1 MIDIEVKE
9 GTQSPTVDPSVRV
22 ILIGH
27 SMGGIVAAD
36 TFLAIASET
45 PIPYSATSS
54 PYPSSTGTTNSS
66 TTSASVPPNRNT
78 RDPSPP
84 HVFMFPYIQGVLAF
98 DTPYLGISPGV
109 VAHGAESQYQ
119 AASSAYST
127 LTSAASAFGFGSGS
141 SSGTS
146 TPPTPRRTTSSGAL
160 PAGPA
165 AAKDALAASAD
176 AAAVPAWQ
184 RWGKLA
190 MFAGA
195 AGAVA
200 AGGAAAYM
208 NRGNISTGWSWA
220 TSHLEFVG
228 CLMRGEELKTRLTG
242 IAAAKSDRGVGFA
255 DLYTVL
261 GKGATETGV
270 SVAGGFV
277 EIGGSDGKDRTFCN
291 LPIKLDWKNL
301 FEPTVNNKAVDE
313 VAAHMNMFHP
323 RENPGYYRLGEQAKA
338 KVLEW
343 LEEGWVKGSTP
354 RKQSGKGTGNDGP
367 VAGDEPILVD

>member
-1 MIDIEVKE
+1 
-9 GTQSPTVDPSVRV
+9 
-22 ILIGH
+22 
-27 SMGGIVAAD
+27 MGGIVAAD
-36 TFLAIASET
+36 TFLSIASET
-45 PIPYSATSS
+45 PIPYSATST
-54 PYPSSTGTTNSS
+54 PHPSSTGTTTAS
-66 TTSASVPPNRNT
+66 TTSTSVPANRKA

-84 HVFMFPYIQGVLAF
+84 HVFMFPYIQGLLAF

-109 VAHGAESQYQ
+109 LAHGAENQYQ
-119 AASSAYST
+119 AASSAYSA
-127 LTSAASAFGFGSGS
+127 LNSAASAFGWGSS

-146 TPPTPRRTTSSGAL
+146 TPTTTSRPTPAGAI

-208 NRGNISTGWSWA
+208 NRANLSVGWSWA

-228 CLMRGEELKTRLTG
+228 CLMRGEELKTRMTAL
-242 IAAAKSDRGVGFA
+242 AAAKSDRGVGFA

-261 GKGATETGV
+261 GKGASETGV

-277 EIGGSDGKDRTFCN
+277 EIGGADGKDRTFCN
-291 LPIKLDWKNL
+291 LPTRRDWKGF
-301 FEPTVNNKAVDE
+301 FEPAVNKKAPDE
-313 VAAHMNMFHP
+313 
-323 RENPGYYRLGEQAKA
+323 
-338 KVLEW
+338 
-343 LEEGWVKGSTP
+343 
-354 RKQSGKGTGNDGP
+354 
-367 VAGDEPILVD
+367 

>member
-9 GTQSPTVDPSVRV
+9 GTPSPTIDPSVRV

-36 TFLAIASET
+36 TLIAITSET

-54 PYPSSTGTTNSS
+54 PYPSASGTTNST
-66 TTSASVPPNRNT
+66 TTSASIPASRKV

-84 HVFMFPYIQGVLAF
+84 HTFLFPYIQGILAF
-98 DTPYLGISPGV
+98 DTPYLGISPSV
-109 VAHGAESQYQ
+109 LAYSAESQYQ
-119 AASSAYST
+119 TASSAYSAIS
-127 LTSAASAFGFGSGS
+127 SAASAFGFGSS
-141 SSGTS
+141 SDSSNPS
-146 TPPTPRRTTSSGAL
+146 TPQRSASASIS
-160 PAGPA
+160 AGPA
-165 AAKDALAASAD
+165 AAKDALAASVD

-208 NRGNISTGWSWA
+208 KRENLSVGWSWA

-228 CLMRGEELKTRLTG
+228 CLMRGEELKTRMTAVV
-242 IAAAKSDRGVGFA
+242 AANSERGVGFA
-255 DLYTVL
+255 DLYTTL
-261 GKGATETGV
+261 GKGASEAGV

-277 EIGGSDGKDRTFCN
+277 EIGGTDGKDRTFCN
-291 LPIKLDWKNL
+291 LPTRTEWKGF
-301 FEPTVNNKAVDE
+301 FEQAINNKASDE
-313 VAAHMNMFHP
+313 VLAHMNMFQP
-323 RENPGYYRLGEQAKA
+323 KENPGYYRLSESAKG
-338 KVLEW
+338 KIVSW
-343 LEEGWVKGSTP
+343 VDKGWYKGSKP
-354 RKQSGKGTGNDGP
+354 KKEEMKNLGAGGDGP
-367 VAGDEPILVD
+367 VAGEEPILVD